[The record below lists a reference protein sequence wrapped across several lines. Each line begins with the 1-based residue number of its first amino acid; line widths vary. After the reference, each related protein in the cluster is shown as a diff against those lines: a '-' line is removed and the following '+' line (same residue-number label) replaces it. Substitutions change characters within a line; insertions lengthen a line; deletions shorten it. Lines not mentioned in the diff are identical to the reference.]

1 MESEDGCGCTQ
12 MGVVRKRRFPAAPND
27 VVRGQ
32 VVVLHHVIVVGVVV
46 VAHIVVV
53 VVVAVRMASPDLL
66 PRFSPPHLSIEL
78 N

>member
-1 MESEDGCGCTQ
+1 